1 METRLEPAGIL
12 LLESLDVQDVN
23 DPISTRAK
31 EEFRYCSEVFIV
43 LTREVIFKD
52 AVGVRELKSPC
63 KLLLEAFGDILSKS
77 RGFFSSNLNTMGLQS
92 LEAAVGLIRFTIML
106 RALCEVMDA
115 FEAVLD
121 AIRPPSVDGGDI
133 RGHGRQV
140 LQKISISAGL
150 TMDQYRKV
158 LSQKLSRAKA
168 QLESYPKQFGLS
180 D

>member
-1 METRLEPAGIL
+1 M
-12 LLESLDVQDVN
+12 Q
-23 DPISTRAK
+23 
-31 EEFRYCSEVFIV
+31 
-43 LTREVIFKD
+43 
-52 AVGVRELKSPC
+52 
-63 KLLLEAFGDILSKS
+63 
-77 RGFFSSNLNTMGLQS
+77 
-92 LEAAVGLIRFTIML
+92 
-106 RALCEVMDA
+106 
-115 FEAVLD
+115 AVLD